1 MKLRIQGNSLRL
13 RISEA
18 DLNRLRWEGRLEC
31 WMGLGPNRRFTY
43 ALEASNDAARIMALY
58 ESDAL
63 TLVMPREWVDQW
75 NPAEEVRF
83 ESMQDID
90 GDQQL
95 HIIVEKDLQC
105 RHEQQEQT
113 VPGQAAA

>member
-1 MKLRIQGNSLRL
+1 MKLRIHGNSLRL

-31 WMGLGPNRRFTY
+31 WMGLGPDRRFTY
-43 ALEASNDAARIMALY
+43 SIEASNDAELITALY
-58 ESDAL
+58 ESDSL
-63 TLVMPREWVDQW
+63 TLVMPRDWIDGW
-75 NPAEEVRF
+75 NPSEEVRF

-95 HIIVEKDLQC
+95 HIIVEKDLKC
-105 RHEQQEQT
+105 RHEQQGHS
-113 VPGQAAA
+113 VSDQAAA